1 VPEDDAV
8 GRDSRNAGIDEAE
21 VVFGED
27 TIEQEMRKRVR
38 EVIRMIVEEE
48 LESALGARRSQR
60 VGDERL
66 GYRNGLRSRQL
77 ATSLGKT
84 TIEMPR
90 ARISQE
96 DGTTREWSSQV
107 VPRYQRRTRRVD
119 EAILGVYVG
128 GTNTRRIKGALSPLL
143 SGAPLSK
150 DAVSRLVVR
159 LKHEFETWRE
169 RDLAG
174 EDIRYLFMDGWFP
187 KLRLGKQRVVV
198 PVLVTLGVRGDGE
211 KVVLDIRLA
220 GAETTASWSDVVASL
235 VRRGV
240 GLPELAVIDGNGGL
254 HAALSK
260 QWPKLP
266 IQRCTAH
273 KLRNLTAKA
282 PKKMH
287 DELVEDYRRMVYG
300 ADAATVAKERI
311 SFVRKWKLR
320 CPPVVAS
327 FEEAGDD
334 LFTFL
339 AFPASQWRA
348 LRTTNALE
356 RINLEFRRRTKTQG
370 SLPSEDAVL
379 LILFGLLRSGNIK
392 TRKLDGWQEMTKK
405 NETKKEAA

>member
-1 VPEDDAV
+1 MK
-8 GRDSRNAGIDEAE
+8 RDSRKACAAEAQIE
-21 VVFGED
+21 FGAD
-27 TIEQEMRKRVR
+27 TIEQAMRDRVR
-38 EVIRMIVEEE
+38 QTIEMIVEEE
-48 LESALGARRSQR
+48 LEAALGAGRSAR
-60 VGDERL
+60 VGEQRL
-66 GYRNGLRSRQL
+66 GYRNGSRPRQL
-77 ATSLGKT
+77 TTSLGKT
-84 TIEMPR
+84 LIEMPR
-90 ARISQE
+90 ARMDQK

-119 EAILGVYVG
+119 EAILGVYVA

-143 SGAPLSK
+143 RGAPLSK
-150 DAVSRLVVR
+150 DAVSRLVAR
-159 LKHEFETWRE
+159 LKHEFDIWRE
-169 RDLAG
+169 RDLGG

-211 KVVLDIRLA
+211 KVVLDMRLA
-220 GAETTASWSDVVASL
+220 GAETTASWGDVVDSL
-235 VRRGV
+235 VARGV
-240 GLPELAVIDGNGGL
+240 RLPELAVIDGNGGL
-254 HAALSK
+254 HAALTK
-260 QWPKLP
+260 QWPKLS

-300 ADAATVAKERI
+300 ADAATVARERTTFI
-311 SFVRKWKLR
+311 RKWKLR
-320 CPPVVAS
+320 CPPVVTS
-327 FEEAGDD
+327 LEEAGDD

-339 AFPASQWRA
+339 RFPSTQWRA

-379 LILFGLLRSGNIK
+379 LVLFGLLKSGSIK
-392 TRKLDGWQEMTKK
+392 TRKLDGWQTMTRKD
-405 NETKKEAA
+405 ETTSKAA

>member
-1 VPEDDAV
+1 MTPVK
-8 GRDSRNAGIDEAE
+8 RNSRNTCAAEAQTE
-21 VVFGED
+21 FGAD
-27 TIEQEMRKRVR
+27 TIEQVMRERVR
-38 EVIRMIVEEE
+38 ELLGMIVEEE
-48 LESALGARRSQR
+48 LESALRAGRSER
-60 VGDERL
+60 VGPQRL
-66 GYRNGLRSRQL
+66 GYRNGSRPRQL
-77 ATSLGKT
+77 TTSLGKT
-84 TIEMPR
+84 TIDMPR
-90 ARISQE
+90 ARMDQE

-119 EAILGVYVG
+119 EAILGIYVA
-128 GTNTRRIKGALSPLL
+128 GTNSRRIKGALSPLL
-143 SGAPLSK
+143 RGAPLSK
-150 DAVSRLVVR
+150 DAVSRLVAR
-159 LKHEFETWRE
+159 LKHEFDAWRE
-169 RDLAG
+169 RDLSG

-211 KVVLDIRLA
+211 KVVLDMRLA
-220 GAETTASWSDVVASL
+220 GAETTASWGDVVDSL

-282 PKKMH
+282 PKKWH

-300 ADAATVAKERI
+300 ADKATVDKERAV
-311 SFVRKWKLR
+311 FVRKWKLR

-327 FEEAGDD
+327 LEEAGDD

-339 AFPASQWRA
+339 TFPPSQWRA

-379 LILFGLLRSGNIK
+379 LILFGLLKSGNIK
-392 TRKLDGWQEMTKK
+392 TRKLDGWQTMTRKD
-405 NETKKEAA
+405 ETTRKAA